1 MANTSTIAGLVP
13 VAYLDGSPWSGKAN
27 MYCIPSTDGSIF
39 AIGDPVTLAGSADS
53 NGVPTIALATAGAG
67 NLVLGAV
74 IGMAGTVYGAS
85 GGDPTSLSTLL
96 VPATKTKAYYVL
108 IADSPDIIYEIQEG
122 TDGAALAAT
131 SVGLNFDLKS
141 GTNNGYVSGWVLDND
156 TGAAGVT
163 LQLKSLRLAQRRDNA
178 FGTSAKWL
186 VKINHHQFRPG
197 VVGV

>member
-1 MANTSTIAGLVP
+1 MPNASAIAGLVP
-13 VAYLDGSPWSGKAN
+13 VGYLDGSPWSGKAN
-27 MYCIPSTDGSIF
+27 MYCIPQADGSAF

-53 NGVPTIALATAGAG
+53 NGVPTIALATAGTG

-74 IGMAGTVYGAS
+74 IGMAGTTYGAS
-85 GGDPTSLSTLL
+85 GGDPTSLSTIV

-122 TDGAALAAT
+122 TDGAALAAAD
-131 SVGLNFDLKS
+131 VGLNFNLKS

-156 TGAAGVT
+156 TGATGAT

-186 VKINHHQFRPG
+186 VKINHHQYRPG
-197 VVGV
+197 TAGV